1 MACPTLS
8 SRQQNR
14 KVVDRWLRSPTVFG
28 WRQSR
33 AKISLGVFVKD
44 VPLLHLHVSPLSD
57 QLASIHE
64 YEWPQALLFCPLTH
78 HLKVSPRSHGILKP
92 SVAPHSLFHYL
103 SLSIL
108 LLPATSNISLSSLS
122 FLSSLSLLTLSFPL
136 CSHSHS
142 ISWFC
147 FFNLCVMIASGGI
160 DKINMWTMVHALACL
175 V

>member
-108 LLPATSNISLSSLS
+108 LLPATSNISLSPRSPFSPLS
-122 FLSSLSLLTLSFPL
+122 L
-136 CSHSHS
+136 CSHSLSLSAHTHTLS
-142 ISWFC
+142 VDFVFLTCVSW
-147 FFNLCVMIASGGI
+147 S
-160 DKINMWTMVHALACL
+160 HL
-175 V
+175 VG